1 MSFQSVVP
9 ENSTIY
15 LFLPT
20 KIYKIFDKPSKIGVF
35 FVFLHIEKEM
45 K

>member
-1 MSFQSVVP
+1 MFIQSVVP

-15 LFLPT
+15 LFLRT
-20 KIYKIFDKPSKIGVF
+20 KLYKNFDKPSKIEVF